1 MNVNG
6 LNIRENINLEDGQMS
21 IEVPIG
27 QVDPNAPNEALRAW
41 WNPVDWVCWV
51 EDKISSAANTV
62 FDTVSSVFGV
72 KKHDA
77 EYLLLTKTGQVLRG
91 DFDCILEG
99 IELGLFENIR
109 NNNGF
114 QFWHCN
120 EDVLNRRMRILNNE
134 MIKKS
139 ADPEIIAKRE
149 QTRLIGDVLASLIAK
164 VGGIVITKVKEMVTL
179 QAGGRYDLNDTGYW
193 FFKHGDETVYV
204 LNDYTEQDELDKVG
218 VDLHQGDCYMW
229 FGLETDLRSI
239 GLGDYQ
245 FSCSFDKNYN
255 ICFNTPFGGWTL
267 ATGKFIEGVVKKVID
282 WGKCVFQKINNA
294 IWKFFSYFVGDR
306 SYVPNSSRAVHTIN
320 YPGLTLVH
328 PIIGDTEVEQR
339 RGVSTLEPPFQ
350 F

>member
-1 MNVNG
+1 MCKYYLILIKKLIKILYILYIINIIYYIYYIYIIKSSSDSNNDGSSSTRTIIINKQFIAENEGNMNVNG
-6 LNIRENINLEDGQMS
+6 LDIRENINLENGQMS

-120 EDVLNRRMRILNNE
+120 EDVLNRRMRILNNQT
-134 MIKKS
+134 MKNS
-139 ADPEIIAKRE
+139 TDPDIIAKRE
-149 QTRLIGDVLASLIAK
+149 HTR
-164 VGGIVITKVKEMVTL
+164 
-179 QAGGRYDLNDTGYW
+179 
-193 FFKHGDETVYV
+193 
-204 LNDYTEQDELDKVG
+204 
-218 VDLHQGDCYMW
+218 
-229 FGLETDLRSI
+229 
-239 GLGDYQ
+239 
-245 FSCSFDKNYN
+245 
-255 ICFNTPFGGWTL
+255 NT
-267 ATGKFIEGVVKKVID
+267 
-282 WGKCVFQKINNA
+282 
-294 IWKFFSYFVGDR
+294 
-306 SYVPNSSRAVHTIN
+306 
-320 YPGLTLVH
+320 
-328 PIIGDTEVEQR
+328 
-339 RGVSTLEPPFQ
+339 
-350 F
+350 